1 MIEKK
6 LATRPAR
13 PAQLTK
19 SASNEP
25 SPRTARIAS
34 GSGLS
39 LPRMVSE
46 PAAPGTMIRISA
58 ANSSSVE
65 HRRDDPARHV
75 LLAGSLVSSAARGT
89 PSTARKNQ
97 MP

>member
-19 SASNEP
+19 SASTEP

-46 PAAPGTMIRISA
+46 PAAPGTMSRISA
-58 ANSSSVE
+58 ANSSSVSIAVMMP
-65 HRRDDPARHV
+65 RGMSR
-75 LLAGSLVSSAARGT
+75 AGSLVSSAASGT